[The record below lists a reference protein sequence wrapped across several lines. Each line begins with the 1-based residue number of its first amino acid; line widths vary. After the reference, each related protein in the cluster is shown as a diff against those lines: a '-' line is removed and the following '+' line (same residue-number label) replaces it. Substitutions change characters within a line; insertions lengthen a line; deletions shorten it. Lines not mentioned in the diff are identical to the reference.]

1 MNILEK
7 KIVNSGRQIEL
18 DIAKGLAILFM
29 IAVHIQSELGNP
41 SISTTKIGGIVD
53 FFGTIPAAPVFMFL
67 LGTGVVF
74 SKKSEPKTLMKRG
87 IKIIGLGYLLN
98 ILRTII
104 VFLPSLLFGDISS
117 YTNELIVS
125 LVNIDI
131 LQFAGLAFIFFGLVK
146 KLNLKLN
153 HIVIVVI
160 IISCLNYML
169 LELQT
174 ENYIIAAITGLFW
187 GSNELSAF
195 PFITWIFYPVAGFYF
210 GEILMRQENKAV
222 FYKKIFLVFTTLL
235 CLLIVIAYKFSI
247 SSGLMTEVSYYH
259 HTLFSNM
266 LFTSFVLVWISILF
280 YIKKFIPVLVQN
292 VLKRWSL
299 NVNSIYII
307 HWIIISIVGSTI
319 GFYKLDLLYA
329 IIILILTTSLSD
341 LISVW
346 FKKIVHIKK

>member
-1 MNILEK
+1 
-7 KIVNSGRQIEL
+7 
-18 DIAKGLAILFM
+18 
-29 IAVHIQSELGNP
+29 
-41 SISTTKIGGIVD
+41 
-53 FFGTIPAAPVFMFL
+53 
-67 LGTGVVF
+67 
-74 SKKSEPKTLMKRG
+74 
-87 IKIIGLGYLLN
+87 
-98 ILRTII
+98 
-104 VFLPSLLFGDISS
+104 
-117 YTNELIVS
+117 
-125 LVNIDI
+125 
-131 LQFAGLAFIFFGLVK
+131 
-146 KLNLKLN
+146 
-153 HIVIVVI
+153 
-160 IISCLNYML
+160 ML

-195 PFITWIFYPVAGFYF
+195 PFTTWIFYPVAGFYF

-329 IIILILTTSLSD
+329 IIVLIFTIGISDYISIYTILI
-341 LISVW
+341 
-346 FKKIVHIKK
+346 